1 VTQLDSQRAGRRW
14 RRGRALLDR
23 VQTSQSPSSSTWQ
36 GNADPGRSH
45 RPSLAESDGPLR
57 TSADDM
63 WLLTHGLRGR
73 RGSCEPRCLR
83 PFAARRGCSARRHV
97 TACPTTAESERW
109 VGHGSRIARTRGG
122 FAGFAFSLLPR
133 DADRS
138 CAHGSSLP
146 KLFHFHAPKCGDAS
160 VPGGR
165 DRCVSTNPIGDSNGG
180 VATRPGARGNH
191 FLRGPVE
198 TGSTARVQHDQT
210 CAWHLPADRRA
221 PPRPQ
226 ACRLRRSAC
235 VTRDAARGYVYRIG
249 IRSNGAASTSK
260 RSYQRPTRRG
270 ASGR

>member
-138 CAHGSSLP
+138 CAHRSSLP
-146 KLFHFHAPKCGDAS
+146 KLFHSHAPKCGDAS
-160 VPGGR
+160 VPGQIHDERPQTSAGQR
-165 DRCVSTNPIGDSNGG
+165 S
-180 VATRPGARGNH
+180 PGAR
-191 FLRGPVE
+191 R
-198 TGSTARVQHDQT
+198 
-210 CAWHLPADRRA
+210 
-221 PPRPQ
+221 
-226 ACRLRRSAC
+226 
-235 VTRDAARGYVYRIG
+235 
-249 IRSNGAASTSK
+249 
-260 RSYQRPTRRG
+260 TRRG
-270 ASGR
+270 YPKGWSPWCLQRGLIRVTLENTRRGITRRVKGTSSSRFESHCDFFEFALLPFFA